1 MKKLVIVFICIMVI
15 IFLSISYMVY
25 VDRKD
30 INNLND
36 MIVKKT
42 DIKQYNYVNKY
53 DDYYIVLT
61 NDYLYLY
68 DNNFLELLKVD
79 ATLIYKNNKNYD
91 IIYDGKQLMYF
102 HEYANKNK
110 NIYEYY
116 NLYTYEL
123 IDKIVLGG

>member
-1 MKKLVIVFICIMVI
+1 
-15 IFLSISYMVY
+15 MVY

-30 INNLND
+30 INNLNNI
-36 MIVKKT
+36 IVKKT
-42 DIKQYNYVNKY
+42 NIKKYNYVNKY
-53 DDYYIVLT
+53 DNYYIVLT
-61 NDYLYLY
+61 DDYLYLY
-68 DNNFLELLKVD
+68 DNSFLELLKVD
-79 ATLIYKNNKNYD
+79 TALIYENKKKYD

-102 HEYANKNK
+102 HEYMYKNN

>member
-1 MKKLVIVFICIMVI
+1 MVI
-15 IFLSISYMVY
+15 IFILISYMVY
-25 VDRKD
+25 VDKKD
-30 INNLND
+30 SNNLND
-36 MIVKKT
+36 VIVKKT
-42 DIKQYNYVNKY
+42 DIKKYNYVNKY
-53 DDYYIVLT
+53 DNYYIVLT
-61 NDYLYLY
+61 DDYLYLY

-102 HEYANKNK
+102 HEYINKNS

-116 NLYTYEL
+116 DLYTYEL

>member
-1 MKKLVIVFICIMVI
+1 MKKLVMAFVSIMIVIFI
-15 IFLSISYMVY
+15 LISYMVY
-25 VDRKD
+25 VDKKD
-30 INNLND
+30 SNNLND

-42 DIKQYNYVNKY
+42 DIKQYNYINKY
-53 DDYYIVLT
+53 DNYYIVLT

-68 DNNFLELLKVD
+68 DNSFLELLKVD
-79 ATLIYKNNKNYD
+79 TTLIYKNNKNYD
-91 IIYDGKQLMYF
+91 IIYDGNQLMYF
-102 HEYANKNK
+102 HEYMNKNN

>member
-30 INNLND
+30 INNLNNI
-36 MIVKKT
+36 IVKKT
-42 DIKQYNYVNKY
+42 NIKKYNYVNKY
-53 DDYYIVLT
+53 DNYYIVLT
-61 NDYLYLY
+61 DDYLYLY
-68 DNNFLELLKVD
+68 DNSFLELLKVD
-79 ATLIYKNNKNYD
+79 TALIYENKKKYD

-102 HEYANKNK
+102 HEYMYKNN